1 MEKDRAEVMVAEV
14 SEVPD
19 SKADINGSLQ
29 GVLHHYLILL
39 LSLLRPYYVKF

>member
-1 MEKDRAEVMVAEV
+1 MEKDRAEVVV
-14 SEVPD
+14 SEVPEVAD

-39 LSLLRPYYVKF
+39 